1 MGPAFPFEFAT
12 LDQNKSPS
20 MTDLY
25 PFLGKSPNRPF
36 FELLL
41 KYQNPQAAKWAWTQ
55 INQNDNWPGG
65 WMLRLWLWQG
75 GYKTEEEVGSLDL
88 NSQTDFWMDLIE
100 ACRLLD
106 LWQSELKQTKA
117 AQDLAYRLLPLLNF
131 AANFLAQNKENKKLE
146 EVAELRD
153 WLLYMACYFED
164 RKDKEGELSM
174 RYARLLLSQHFFST
188 APQLIGPD
196 MIGVAKNLEE
206 FGLNNKALA
215 FFQAVISDF
224 EPLYAILANLPKRSL
239 EEKLQLWALKEAFLG
254 QNRLAQTNLP
264 NYFEQFEALLRD

>member
-1 MGPAFPFEFAT
+1 MAWWLDVAT
-12 LDQNKSPS
+12 LA
-20 MTDLY
+20 L
-25 PFLGKSPNRPF
+25 
-36 FELLL
+36 
-41 KYQNPQAAKWAWTQ
+41 A
-55 INQNDNWPGG
+55 
-65 WMLRLWLWQG
+65 G

-88 NSQTDFWMDLIE
+88 NSQAPFWLDLIE

-117 AQDLAYRLLPLLNF
+117 AQDLAYRILPLLNF
-131 AANFLAQNKENKKLE
+131 AANFLVQNKENKKLE
-146 EVAELRD
+146 EIAELRD

-174 RYARLLLSQHFFST
+174 RYARLLLSQHFFSH
-188 APQLIGPD
+188 AAQLIGPD

-206 FGLNNKALA
+206 FGLNDKALA

-224 EPLYAILANLPKRSL
+224 APLYTVLAKLPKRSL

-254 QNRLAQTNLP
+254 QNRLNQGELP
-264 NYFEQFEALLRD
+264 PYFEDFEALLRD